1 MLKAKKIKNLDMPI
15 VYGSD
20 EEMRN
25 WAITI
30 LANDIKDS
38 PCPPEAYLV
47 FERLLNAKFLE
58 TPVQAIHE
66 DMKTLQSRIS
76 HLESNVEARQIY
88 GTQKALS
95 SRAV

>member
-1 MLKAKKIKNLDMPI
+1 MLKAKKIENIYNPV

-25 WAITI
+25 WAITVM
-30 LANDIKDS
+30 ANHIKDN

-58 TPVQAIHE
+58 TPVQAIAA
-66 DMKTLQSRIS
+66 DMKTLQSRIQ

-88 GTQKALS
+88 GPQKALS
-95 SRAV
+95 SRTG